1 MLFAGNS
8 QDSRTGSDS
17 KKARESSS
25 EGSVMSEPPVT
36 VDMAAGLVQH
46 DLIRNRNKDQ
56 YSNRSYPPSSQAS
69 PIDPNRVDGDGRNP
83 DHLLRT
89 RETSNPYEK
98 KSPGLAQRL
107 SSRFSARPAEH
118 NLDSTHGELLS
129 QELRK
134 AESGGFGLRHLF
146 EGWTG
151 QDMAMD
157 LGTANTLVYVRGRGI
172 VLNEPSVV
180 AVREDDRKPI
190 AVGRAAKEMYGKTSR
205 NIRCVRPMKDGVIA
219 DFDIT
224 HIMIREFITRVSHRW
239 QLRRPRLIVSIPS
252 GVTMVEKRAVVD
264 AALASGARQVNLIEE
279 PMAAAIGSGV
289 PVREVGGNM
298 IVDIGGGTTEV
309 AVISLGATAYA
320 ESVRIAGDEMDEA
333 IEIFIRRAFNLQI
346 GIFEAERIKLTIGS
360 AMPMAQPR
368 EMKIFGRDLAT
379 GVPREMI
386 IDDSI
391 VRRAL
396 REPVS
401 AIVDAVIRALER
413 TSPELAEDII
423 QKGVYLAGGGALLA
437 GLPERLS
444 LESGLKFL
452 RAADP
457 LTAIVRGTGQ
467 VIEAFKEYRGVC
479 IS

>member
-1 MLFAGNS
+1 MLFAGNP
-8 QDSRTGSDS
+8 QDSRSQE
-17 KKARESSS
+17 ARK
-25 EGSVMSEPPVT
+25 GPMSEQEPTVT
-36 VDMAAGLVQH
+36 VDMASGLVQH
-46 DLIRNRNKDQ
+46 DLIRHRGRDAAASSSPPVGQ
-56 YSNRSYPPSSQAS
+56 RGSLPSGEALGESGRFGRRSSDGRRIFDRLTSRGDSARAEGYRPAPLASPSSEA
-69 PIDPNRVDGDGRNP
+69 RG
-83 DHLLRT
+83 
-89 RETSNPYEK
+89 
-98 KSPGLAQRL
+98 GLFRGL
-107 SSRFSARPAEH
+107 F
-118 NLDSTHGELLS
+118 DS
-129 QELRK
+129 
-134 AESGGFGLRHLF
+134 
-146 EGWTG
+146 WTG

-205 NIRCVRPMKDGVIA
+205 NIKCIRPMKDGVIA

-279 PMAAAIGSGV
+279 PMAAAIGAGV
-289 PVREVGGNM
+289 TVREVGGNM

-333 IEIFIRRAFNLQI
+333 IEVFIRRAFNLQI

-467 VIEAFKEYRGVC
+467 VIEAFKEYRHVC